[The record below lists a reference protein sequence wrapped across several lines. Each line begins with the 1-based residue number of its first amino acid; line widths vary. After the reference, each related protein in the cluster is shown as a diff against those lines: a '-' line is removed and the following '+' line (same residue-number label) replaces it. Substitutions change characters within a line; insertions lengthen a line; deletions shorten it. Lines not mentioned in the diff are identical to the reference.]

1 MSMNSEVLTI
11 TLDRRLLEHPQGL
24 HLRRM
29 RSSIW
34 LYLAI
39 LARLPKD
46 QDTVEIE
53 TPAVANSMG
62 LPEGT
67 IRSWLGHLRKHRY
80 VEVRRVNGG
89 YSVRVKHIAAWATT
103 PDVPKPTP
111 FVPRQR
117 FFTVAKLAKALG
129 EKNDRT
135 ALEVVLDQHSD
146 DAIRTVLAKTLAVPA
161 ERIRRSRTALFLY
174 ILKNDHAPKN

>member
-1 MSMNSEVLTI
+1 MNSEALTI
-11 TLDRRLLEHPQGL
+11 TIDRRILEHRDGL
-24 HLRRM
+24 HLRKM
-29 RSSIW
+29 RSAIW
-34 LYLAI
+34 LYLA
-39 LARLPKD
+39 LLGRLRTGK
-46 QDTVEIE
+46 DTVEIE
-53 TPAVANSMG
+53 PQTLASSMG

-67 IRSWLGHLRKHRY
+67 ILSWLGHLKKHRY
-80 VEVRRVNGG
+80 VGVRRVNGG
-89 YSVRVKHIAAWATT
+89 CAVRVKHVAARATT
-103 PDVPKPTP
+103 PGVPKPTP

-129 EKNDRT
+129 EKGDPT
-135 ALEVVLDQHSD
+135 ALEAALAQHTD

>member
-1 MSMNSEVLTI
+1 MNSESVTI
-11 TLDRRLLEHPQGL
+11 TLDRRLLEHPQGV
-24 HLRRM
+24 HLRKM
-29 RSSIW
+29 RSAIW
-34 LYLAI
+34 LYLAL

-80 VEVRRVNGG
+80 IEVRPVNGG
-89 YSVRVKHIAAWATT
+89 YSVRVKHVAIAPMA
-103 PDVPKPTP
+103 PEVPPL
-111 FVPRQR
+111 RSR
-117 FFTVAKLAKALG
+117 FFTAAKLAKALG
-129 EKNDRT
+129 EKGDRT
-135 ALEVVLDQHSD
+135 SFEAALAHHSD
-146 DAIRTVLAKTLAVPA
+146 DAIRQVLAKTLAVPD

-174 ILKNDHAPKN
+174 ILKNDHASKN